1 MRKSFVQNIFFL
13 LLVNLIVKPIWIFA
27 IDLKV
32 QNTVGYATYGQY
44 VALLNFSLMFQILL
58 DFGMQSYN
66 TRIIA
71 QSPLRLKRLFPN
83 MIIAKLL
90 LSVVYLAVVMLLGLL
105 AGFRDKAL
113 WILLA
118 LCAVQI
124 LNSFVLY
131 LRSNIAGMQ
140 RFKTDSILSVTDKLV
155 MIAICSVL
163 LYGSGWVTGTFK
175 IEWFVFAQIAAYLL
189 TAIAAFSLT
198 LRHAH
203 FDWKH
208 FDYRRTLAICRK
220 SLPYATLIFLMSVYI
235 RSDALLIER
244 LLPDGAHETGVFAAA
259 FRLLDVS
266 NNVTGVL
273 FAGILL
279 PLFGRLLAERNP
291 IAPIIRTGVNLL
303 LPVALTVCITA
314 WFFGNEIML
323 LQHQDATPYDSRVF
337 SVLMITFPAYC
348 ISYVYATLLTANG
361 NIRILIFIS
370 VLGVIIS
377 LCGNL
382 LLIPRYGALGAA
394 ITACCV
400 HLSVAL
406 LNLIAASRY
415 FNLKKDGVWIVR
427 IALFAFIMLFVVR
440 TVHVYVESF
449 FMAMLWIAGGAMVGM
464 FACGLFSFR
473 MLHTLMKNIRR

>member
-13 LLVNLIVKPIWIFA
+13 LLVNLIVKPVWIFA

-44 VALLNFSLMFQILL
+44 VALLNFSMMFQILL

-71 QSPLRLKRLFPN
+71 QSPQKLNRLFPN
-83 MIIAKLL
+83 MIIAKSL
-90 LSVVYLAVVMLLGLL
+90 LSVIYLAVVILLGML

-113 WILLA
+113 WILVA

-140 RFKTDSILSVTDKLV
+140 RFKTDSILSVMDKLM

-163 LYGSGWVTGTFK
+163 LYSSGLNWGTFK
-175 IEWFVFAQIAAYLL
+175 IEWFVLAQMAAYLF
-189 TAIAAFSLT
+189 TAIAAFFIT
-198 LRHAH
+198 LRHTQ

-279 PLFGRLLAERNP
+279 PLFGRLIAERSP
-291 IAPIIRTGVNLL
+291 IEPILRTGVNLL

-314 WFFGNEIML
+314 WFFGNEIMT
-323 LQHQDATPYDSRVF
+323 LQHRNATPYDSRVF
-337 SVLMITFPAYC
+337 SVLMFTFPAYC

-370 VLGVIIS
+370 LVGVS
-377 LCGNL
+377 LCLLGNL

-415 FNLKKDGVWIVR
+415 FKLKNDTTWIARLLFFALLMLLVVWTI
-427 IALFAFIMLFVVR
+427 
-440 TVHVYVESF
+440 HQYVLTF
-449 FMAMLWIAGGAMVGM
+449 FPAMLCIAVSALICM

-473 MLHTLMKNIRR
+473 RLQALLKNIPR